1 MTETVCT
8 YGVHVLCIEPE
19 CHCDCHDEE
28 ETR

>member
-19 CHCDCHDEE
+19 CRCDCHDEE
-28 ETR
+28 TS